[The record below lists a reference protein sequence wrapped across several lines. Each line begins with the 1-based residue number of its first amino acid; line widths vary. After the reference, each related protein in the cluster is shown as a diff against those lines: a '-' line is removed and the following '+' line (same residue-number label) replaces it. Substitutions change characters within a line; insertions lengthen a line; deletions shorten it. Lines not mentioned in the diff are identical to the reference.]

1 MSERRYK
8 PEKYPDL
15 SPYLIAN
22 GAQSVI
28 DFLKDVFG
36 ASDLRRYEDPKGGLL
51 HAEVKVGDSVV
62 MIADGNEQWPGVLCH
77 IHVYVLDVDAVFQKA
92 VAAGA
97 EVIQEPKTREG
108 DPDKRGGFKDPSGN
122 SWWVS
127 TQTN

>member
-1 MSERRYK
+1 MSKRTYK
-8 PEKYPDL
+8 PDAYQDL

-28 DFLKDVFG
+28 DFLKVVFG

-62 MIADGNEQWPGVLCH
+62 MIADGNADWPGVPCH
-77 IHVYVLDVDAVFQKA
+77 IHVYVADVDAVFQKA

-127 TQTN
+127 TQQ

>member
-1 MSERRYK
+1 MGTLVDDLNLALQLADEADALTMER
-8 PEKYPDL
+8 
-15 SPYLIAN
+15 
-22 GAQSVI
+22 
-28 DFLKDVFG
+28 FG

>member
-8 PEKYPDL
+8 PETYQDL

-28 DFLKDVFG
+28 DFLKEIFG

-62 MIADGNEQWPGVLCH
+62 MIADGNEQWPGVPCH
-77 IHVYVLDVDAVFQKA
+77 IHVYVRDVDAVFQKA

-127 TQTN
+127 TQQ

>member
-1 MSERRYK
+1 MSKPGYK
-8 PEKYPDL
+8 PDAYQDL

-22 GAQSVI
+22 GAQTVI
-28 DFLKDVFG
+28 DFLKVVFG
-36 ASDLRRYEDPKGGLL
+36 ASDLRRYEDPSGGLL

-62 MIADGNEQWPGVLCH
+62 MIADGNADWPGVPCH
-77 IHVYVLDVDAVFQKA
+77 IHVYVADVDAVFQKA
-92 VAAGA
+92 VDAGA

-127 TQTN
+127 TQQ

>member
-1 MSERRYK
+1 MSNRNYK
-8 PEKYPDL
+8 PHAYQDL

-22 GAQSVI
+22 GAQAVI
-28 DFLKDVFG
+28 DFLKTVFG
-36 ASDLRRYEDPKGGLL
+36 ATDLRRYEDPKGGLL

-62 MIADGNEQWPGVLCH
+62 MIADGNEHWPGVPCH
-77 IHVYVLDVDAVFQKA
+77 IHVYVNDVDAVFKKA

-127 TQTN
+127 TQQ